1 MLMFQMAVRGGSRL
15 MGQQV
20 THTSDASN
28 YKFLKVWALQDVQT
42 GKLRYDCL
50 TDQHNVVD
58 WLAGS
63 LMSCELCDHHWLGCY
78 VVVRQQLAVGA
89 AGDAYK

>member
-1 MLMFQMAVRGGSRL
+1 MVMFQMAVRGGSRL

-42 GKLRYDCL
+42 GELRYVVCQDMNFSWL
-50 TDQHNVVD
+50 T
-58 WLAGS
+58 
-63 LMSCELCDHHWLGCY
+63 C
-78 VVVRQQLAVGA
+78 
-89 AGDAYK
+89 

>member
-42 GKLRYDCL
+42 GELR
-50 TDQHNVVD
+50 
-58 WLAGS
+58 
-63 LMSCELCDHHWLGCY
+63 
-78 VVVRQQLAVGA
+78 
-89 AGDAYK
+89 

>member
-1 MLMFQMAVRGGSRL
+1 VLCRYDNGRLALPQIRPPFYGMLMFQMAVRGGSRL

-42 GKLRYDCL
+42 GELRY
-50 TDQHNVVD
+50 
-58 WLAGS
+58 AS
-63 LMSCELCDHHWLGCY
+63 
-78 VVVRQQLAVGA
+78 
-89 AGDAYK
+89 